1 MLIHELYGIQSEQLE
16 SLRLE
21 YSKLLNVVDRMSRG
35 EIDPKHVTVV
45 DNGWTFNTAD
55 DNKD

>member
-1 MLIHELYGIQSEQLE
+1 MLIHELYGIQAEAIE
-16 SLRLE
+16 NLRLE
-21 YSKLLNVVDRMSRG
+21 YGKLLQVVGRMSLG

-45 DNGWTFNTAD
+45 DNGWTFNTSD

>member
-1 MLIHELYGIQSEQLE
+1 MLIHELYGLQAEQLE

-21 YSKLLNVVDRMSRG
+21 YAKLLQIVARMSRG
-35 EIDPKHVTVV
+35 EIDPKQVTVI

-55 DNKD
+55 DTKE